1 MSKIILTPSKM
12 SIALLLKNNYNG
24 YVISPSPY
32 AMEKNKTKEQIS
44 LPKKSLNLVYA
55 SFWCLL
61 K

>member
-1 MSKIILTPSKM
+1 MVMSNS
-12 SIALLLKNNYNG
+12 S
-24 YVISPSPY
+24 ISPSPY
-32 AMEKNKTKEQIS
+32 PMEKNKTKEQIS